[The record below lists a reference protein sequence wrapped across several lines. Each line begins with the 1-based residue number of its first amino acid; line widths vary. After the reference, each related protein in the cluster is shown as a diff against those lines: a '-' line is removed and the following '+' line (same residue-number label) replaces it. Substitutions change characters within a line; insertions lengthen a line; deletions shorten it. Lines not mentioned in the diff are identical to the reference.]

1 MQIKV
6 TYNKTTNAITVSSDI
21 EDIAPLEL
29 NQNSVID
36 TDSEVSFE
44 IAVDTT
50 SYEQFQ
56 NKDNSFNPEDVE

>member
-6 TYNKTTNAITVSSDI
+6 TYDKTTNTINVSSDI

-29 NQNSVID
+29 NQNSVVD
-36 TDSEVSFE
+36 TESELSFE

-50 SYEQFQ
+50 SYER
-56 NKDNSFNPEDVE
+56 FNQEEGEVNFEEIV

>member
-6 TYNKTTNAITVSSDI
+6 TYNKTTNTINVSSDI

-36 TDSEVSFE
+36 TDTEVSFE

-50 SYEQFQ
+50 AYEQLQ
-56 NKDNSFNPEDVE
+56 QEDAEVNFEEIV

>member
-6 TYNKTTNAITVSSDI
+6 TYNKTTNSITVSSDI

-56 NKDNSFNPEDVE
+56 NEGNSFNPEDVE

>member
-6 TYNKTTNAITVSSDI
+6 TYDKATGAIAVSSDI

-29 NQNSVID
+29 NTNSVID
-36 TDSEVSFE
+36 TDTEVSFE

-50 SYEQFQ
+50 AYEQSQ
-56 NKDNSFNPEDVE
+56 QDDNSFNPEDVE